1 MKRQRTPRNWIDIA
15 ATVNDVDVTG
25 AYSLDND
32 GWMTVR
38 MNGGGLK
45 MAHGGPAAESVAR
58 MILGEL
64 YREANR
70 PTE

>member
-1 MKRQRTPRNWIDIA
+1 VKRQRTPRNWIDIT

-32 GWMTVR
+32 DVMTVR
-38 MNGGGLK
+38 MNGGGSK
-45 MAHGGPAAESVAR
+45 IARGGPAAESVAR

-70 PTE
+70 